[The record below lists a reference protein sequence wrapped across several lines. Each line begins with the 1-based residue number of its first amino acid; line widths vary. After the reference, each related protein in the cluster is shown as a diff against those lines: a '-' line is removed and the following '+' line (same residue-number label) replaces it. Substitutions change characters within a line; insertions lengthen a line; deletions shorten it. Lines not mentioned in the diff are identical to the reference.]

1 MLGCLSTLYT
11 HTCMLKCD
19 WQCLDFNCIAR
30 SAIVRCFSHIFWL
43 YSGLHYSAKYEI
55 SFSSKTLSSKS
66 APAVMHL
73 GLYYVHVYKYRSSLC
88 IGCFKLRPETDYKT
102 WGVYRP
108 PCDSLQQPKC
118 ILNFHPCMAELY
130 IVLLLSCSQ
139 SSIALEGTMRCSVSG
154 KQYHLRYG
162 GCKAENKHFVQWL
175 TFVVRMIYI
184 TL

>member
-88 IGCFKLRPETDYKT
+88 IGCFKLRPEMGSLPTS
-102 WGVYRP
+102 
-108 PCDSLQQPKC
+108 CDVC
-118 ILNFHPCMAELY
+118 ILLTLQNIIRDWRFFVCMIICTTMSY
-130 IVLLLSCSQ
+130 IN
-139 SSIALEGTMRCSVSG
+139 SSA
-154 KQYHLRYG
+154 KYYHS
-162 GCKAENKHFVQWL
+162 KH
-175 TFVVRMIYI
+175 
-184 TL
+184 